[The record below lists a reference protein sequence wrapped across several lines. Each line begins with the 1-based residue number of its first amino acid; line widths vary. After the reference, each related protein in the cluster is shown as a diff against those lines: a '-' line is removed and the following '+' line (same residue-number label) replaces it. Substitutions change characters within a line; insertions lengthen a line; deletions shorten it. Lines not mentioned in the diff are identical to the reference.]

1 MRTRERG
8 LPHYHEGSNYDVY
21 SANGGDHLFL
31 TSFSEKKGRP
41 NRIGMIW
48 LYTRRAIEQLLEI
61 TAEAETTEAS
71 SISEAGFAE
80 ALSKQMDTFLTDRT

>member
-1 MRTRERG
+1 M
-8 LPHYHEGSNYDVY
+8 
-21 SANGGDHLFL
+21 GGDHLFL

-41 NRIGMIW
+41 SRIGTIW

-61 TAEAETTEAS
+61 TAEAETTEAG